1 MGEPMSIK
9 ETIQNLHSFQQR
21 SNDAFLRWRVDLS
34 IDDSM
39 DIVRKIGRM
48 YESNFTIDNENEF
61 VYRNLVKWVNG
72 DDTLQSLDPKTQR
85 PIHGNRKGGIYLAGT
100 TGSGKTLCMEIIK
113 AYATYVNARI
123 QIYPHEPRI
132 LSWQPIHAAYIVEA
146 YACTGNL
153 NGVDDAD
160 ILFIED
166 LGCESESVS
175 YMGNKTD
182 VMRRILEYRG
192 DYSNKLTLFTTNL
205 PMMDDWTKNRYGS
218 RVISRL
224 GTMNYYEL
232 KGIDR
237 RLAK

>member
-1 MGEPMSIK
+1 MGEQMSIK
-9 ETIQNLHSFQQR
+9 ETIQNLQSFQQK
-21 SNDAFLRWRVDLS
+21 SNDAFLRWRVDLC
-34 IDDSM
+34 IEDAM
-39 DIVRKIGRM
+39 DIVRRIGRM
-48 YESNFTIDNENEF
+48 YEADFTIDEDNEF

-72 DDTLQSLDPKTQR
+72 DDTLQALDPNTQK

-113 AYATYVNARI
+113 AYATYVNARV
-123 QIYPHEPRI
+123 QIYPHEPKT
-132 LSWQPIHAAYIVEA
+132 LSWQPKHATSIVDA
-146 YACTGNL
+146 YAATGSL
-153 NGVDDAD
+153 NGADEAD

-166 LGCESESVS
+166 LGCEADSVS

-192 DYSNKLTLFTTNL
+192 DFSNKLTLITTNL
-205 PMMDDWTKNRYGS
+205 PMNEDWTKNRYGS

-224 GTMNYYEL
+224 GQLNYYEL
-232 KGIDR
+232 KGKDR